1 MIPLDSDSKCAQN
14 SLCTSLTAM
23 PRSRVQTESLLGVV
37 AASSG
42 LYTCMGC
49 NDNCEMAQ
57 TKVRAE

>member
-1 MIPLDSDSKCAQN
+1 MS
-14 SLCTSLTAM
+14 
-23 PRSRVQTESLLGVV
+23 RSRVQTESLLGVV

-57 TKVRAE
+57 TKVRRSDAARC